1 MQKKKKKK
9 KVYNGNGGGSESKIR
24 KVRKKRRRRKKNF
37 EEKESMNVSLEEI
50 PQLREAQEL
59 AGDNKLHGWAYIK
72 PRERNMVTRR
82 VREPKTHSILLFT

>member
-1 MQKKKKKK
+1 
-9 KVYNGNGGGSESKIR
+9 
-24 KVRKKRRRRKKNF
+24 
-37 EEKESMNVSLEEI
+37 MNVSLEEI